1 MPEHVR
7 KFRVTKRAK
16 EDLVG
21 IGRYTERVWG
31 KKQRDKYL
39 GEMDACFNWLAQDA
53 KLGRHR
59 PEIHDGYFSFPQGSH
74 VVFYMIGEDFID
86 IIGIPHK
93 SMDIGTFF

>member
-7 KFRVTKRAK
+7 KFRITKRAK
-16 EDLVG
+16 EDLVD
-21 IGRYTERVWG
+21 IGRYTERIWS

-39 GEMDACFNWLAQDA
+39 GELDACFYRLGKNA

-59 PEIHDGYFSFPQGSH
+59 PEIHDDYYSFPQGSH
-74 VVFYMIGEDFID
+74 VVFYMIGRDFID

-93 SMDIGTFF
+93 RMDIGSYF

>member
-1 MPEHVR
+1 MPEHR
-7 KFRVTKRAK
+7 RRFRITKRAK

-39 GEMDACFNWLAQDA
+39 GELDACFHWLAKNA

-59 PEIHDGYFSFPQGSH
+59 PEVHEGYYSFPQGSH
-74 VVFYMIGEDFID
+74 VVFYVIGGDHID

-93 SMDIGTFF
+93 SMDIGSFF